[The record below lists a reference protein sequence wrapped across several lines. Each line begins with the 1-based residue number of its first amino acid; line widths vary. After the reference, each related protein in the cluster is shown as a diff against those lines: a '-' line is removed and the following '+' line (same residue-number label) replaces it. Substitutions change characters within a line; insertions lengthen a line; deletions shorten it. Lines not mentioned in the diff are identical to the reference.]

1 MIFLEAEP
9 KTLAERRP
17 LYDPLRDG
25 IAVGHSAALAKA
37 NERAR
42 ATGVR
47 QIVTQAF
54 DADVRAANP
63 SLRIFYRIQ
72 AVQS

>member
-1 MIFLEAEP
+1 MIIRDTP
-9 KTLAERRP
+9 QTLAERRP

-25 IAVGHSAALAKA
+25 IAIGHQAAIVEA
-37 NERAR
+37 NNRAR

-54 DADVRAANP
+54 DADVRADYP